1 MSDSWTVLSLSYL
14 ALSKYLSFGQPDQN
28 RKTFPLTFVFSLQRD
43 LYYQFVF
50 SSLQKVKWMQLA
62 LFYFAIPF
70 FFNLHLFISFLD
82 LAPEYSF
89 SILYYIRKGLIFS
102 VIITYP
108 NLFLAFF
115 YCNFFPFLF
124 FNHYESIKDSLFT
137 PKISVKLKAVWKS
150 TYRNIQHNAVIHTS
164 TFPRNSKH

>member
-1 MSDSWTVLSLSYL
+1 MSDSWIVLSLSYL
-14 ALSKYLSFGQPDQN
+14 ALSKYLSFGQPVKN

-50 SSLQKVKWMQLA
+50 SSLQKVKWMQLV

-70 FFNLHLFISFLD
+70 FLNLHLFISFVD

-89 SILYYIRKGLIFS
+89 SILYYIWKGLTFP

-108 NLFLAFF
+108 KVIYFL
-115 YCNFFPFLF
+115 YSSTVKTIFLF
-124 FNHYESIKDSLFT
+124 CFIL
-137 PKISVKLKAVWKS
+137 
-150 TYRNIQHNAVIHTS
+150 
-164 TFPRNSKH
+164 